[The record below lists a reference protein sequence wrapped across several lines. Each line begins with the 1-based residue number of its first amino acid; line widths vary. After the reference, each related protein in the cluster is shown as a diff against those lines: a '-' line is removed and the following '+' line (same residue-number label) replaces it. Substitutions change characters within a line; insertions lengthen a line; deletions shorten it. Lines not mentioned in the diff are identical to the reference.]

1 MIAEIR
7 GDGLMVGLRTAV
19 PNGDFVAAA
28 RDRHVL
34 VIAAGD
40 NVVRLLPPLVITDA
54 EIAEAVRRLDAACA
68 DIAAR
73 RASVAEP
80 DGEADPHRT
89 SAVLKGAA

>member
-1 MIAEIR
+1 M
-7 GDGLMVGLRTAV
+7 LGLRGAV
-19 PNGDFVAAA
+19 PNGDIVAAA

-40 NVVRLLPPLVITDA
+40 NVVRLLPPLVISDD

-68 DIAAR
+68 DIVAR
-73 RASVAEP
+73 RAAPAAPE
-80 DGEADPHRT
+80 GEADPHRT